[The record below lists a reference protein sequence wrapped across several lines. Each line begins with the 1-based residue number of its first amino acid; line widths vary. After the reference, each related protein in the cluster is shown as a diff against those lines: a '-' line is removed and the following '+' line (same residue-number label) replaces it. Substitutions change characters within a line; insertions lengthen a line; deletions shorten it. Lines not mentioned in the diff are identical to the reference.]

1 MALVTLIVGY
11 ILYISAN
18 FDSEYFTKVLPVLS
32 MIVIVAY
39 KTMTQLS
46 RLLVNRMAV
55 EQYLPSMKLVN
66 EMIAQ
71 SSIPSKTDRIET
83 DVQHISFDTIRF
95 QNVDFAYDEDADV
108 LSNVT
113 FDITSGQTTV
123 LMGPSGSGKST
134 IIDLLLGLYSPN
146 SGSVLLD
153 DRDLDRIDLETWR
166 KHIGYV
172 GQDVFLF
179 HESIENNIRIGQ
191 PDISSEQVKEV
202 TKRVGLHDFIR
213 ELPNGY
219 DTEVGD
225 RGAMLSGGQRQRI
238 SIARALYSNL
248 TF

>member
-55 EQYLPSMKLVN
+55 ERYLPSMKLVN

-123 LMGPSGSGKST
+123 LMGPLARVS
-134 IIDLLLGLYSPN
+134 
-146 SGSVLLD
+146 
-153 DRDLDRIDLETWR
+153 
-166 KHIGYV
+166 
-172 GQDVFLF
+172 
-179 HESIENNIRIGQ
+179 Q
-191 PDISSEQVKEV
+191 P
-202 TKRVGLHDFIR
+202 
-213 ELPNGY
+213 
-219 DTEVGD
+219 
-225 RGAMLSGGQRQRI
+225 
-238 SIARALYSNL
+238 
-248 TF
+248 

>member
-1 MALVTLIVGY
+1 
-11 ILYISAN
+11 
-18 FDSEYFTKVLPVLS
+18 
-32 MIVIVAY
+32 
-39 KTMTQLS
+39 MTQLS

-55 EQYLPSMKLVN
+55 ERYLPSMKLVN

-202 TKRVGLHDFIR
+202 TKRVGLHGFIR
-213 ELPNGY
+213 ELL
-219 DTEVGD
+219 TATIRKLVIVGMLSEGND
-225 RGAMLSGGQRQRI
+225 RGFLLP
-238 SIARALYSNL
+238 ARFYSNL